1 MHNFKIT
8 SLINI
13 KSEHTCSNRY
23 VNNSINS
30 FVLFSCYIDE
40 EALPLDPDEINPFE
54 DFEGDGKKI
63 GKKKML
69 KLQAKEEKRQQR
81 LVHLT

>member
-1 MHNFKIT
+1 MYTI
-8 SLINI
+8 L
-13 KSEHTCSNRY
+13 
-23 VNNSINS
+23 NS
-30 FVLFSCYIDE
+30 FVLFSCYLDE

-63 GKKKML
+63 GKKKMM

-81 LVHLT
+81 LVYLIKSSLCLFFFFTEGNFVKI